1 VSNKAGAAQ
10 CRVCGEPFRE
20 RKKDPIGSNLAVL
33 ERVLSSE
40 AFAAILQPI
49 PEEVDD
55 ERAKGG
61 SDEGDRT
68 RMELSDADRLTL
80 EHVETVLR
88 SKGERAAVRLDHHA
102 SLLAQAQ
109 DKDGSDSAS
118 LTRAVDALRRGD
130 FEHGLKLSESAIRD
144 GAKDPRFW
152 LVVGE
157 ASLGLGRV
165 IEAAGAFRTGI
176 HRNPGADLG
185 WLGLGKVLRRLDE
198 ASLALRALDR
208 AIELNGQ
215 RAETWLERGLALERT
230 GRVRDALVSIRRA
243 VEIRPDVP
251 FLRGKRLEL
260 ESRILCGGVDKSGV
274 RAGPYRKDPPV
285 REPSHSASQGM
296 TPFRESLGTLQVD
309 RGPSPSIP
317 MDSETPRGHELAYPA
332 PVSDVPEDDGTSS
345 ASRRAPRLKTYIDGL
360 DELLQGGIPWGHVIL
375 VQGLPGTMKSSL
387 CLAILYNQAVRAGRR
402 CVYLSLEERTQSLL
416 RQITSLGLRLHGDRG
431 SMLIADRSVLKD
443 LLGGPATGVS
453 SLMQAVG
460 SIQAKGGLDL
470 LVIDSLPA
478 MDVLSKYGD
487 HRAEVFH
494 LFDWLR
500 DLDVTSFVILGG
512 LESSGSGQGTTNAE
526 EFYLAD
532 GIIQLRMVAFSE
544 CDVERQLRI
553 LKMRGTRHE
562 TGYHTLKL
570 EHGRFLIRRPQTG

>member
-1 VSNKAGAAQ
+1 MSIETFSAIL
-10 CRVCGEPFRE
+10 EPFPGE
-20 RKKDPIGSNLAVL
+20 TDSN
-33 ERVLSSE
+33 
-40 AFAAILQPI
+40 
-49 PEEVDD
+49 
-55 ERAKGG
+55 G
-61 SDEGDRT
+61 RT
-68 RMELSDADRLTL
+68 RPEGAERSKEDFSDAERLTL
-80 EHVETVLR
+80 DQAGTLIR
-88 SKGERAAVRLDHHA
+88 SKGEDAVRQFDRLPTLVTDA
-102 SLLAQAQ
+102 P
-109 DKDGSDSAS
+109 DRDGSDPAS
-118 LTRAVDALRRGD
+118 LARAVDALRRGD
-130 FEHGLKLSESAIRD
+130 FDYGRTLAERAIRD

-152 LVVGE
+152 FALGE
-157 ASLGLGRV
+157 ASLGLGQV
-165 IEAAGAFRTGI
+165 VDAAGAFYAGI
-176 HRNPGADLG
+176 ERSPKADLG